1 MEDSII
7 PRKRSHTIG
16 WIAGFTA
23 SILIAA
29 TGVATAAI
37 RYDARH
43 RGTVLPG
50 VEVGGIKIGGLTH
63 DQARAALR
71 DAFESPLTAPI
82 TVEVAG
88 DSYLVK
94 PKDLGMKVDVAESF
108 SHVVALEGRSDLVQ
122 RVWFRLAGDGFDKT
136 IPVNRSIDRKK
147 LDAYVEELAA
157 VVDASPVEARVELVD
172 GALRIVKDRPGF
184 KLDREAA
191 AGSLMKAAMS
201 GDVRVALDG
210 EVTAPKVASK
220 DIRDVIVVKVGENK
234 LFHYRGDQVVKVYD
248 VATGLPQYPTPKGT
262 FKIVNKRFRPT
273 WVNPAKYPGGWG
285 ANLPAK
291 IGPGPGNPLGTRA
304 MDINSPGIRIHGSP
318 AAYSMGYNASHGCI
332 RMRMPDV
339 EELFALV
346 EVGTPVIIVQT
357 APARL
362 MPARLRAQDRNTID
376 PNGPTT
382 APQQGNSPSPGPTTS
397 PSPDP
402 LSIPDPD

>member
-1 MEDSII
+1 MENSII
-7 PRKRSHTIG
+7 PNKRTRTIG
-16 WIAGFTA
+16 WISGLTA
-23 SILIAA
+23 SIMIAA
-29 TGVATAAI
+29 TGVATAAF

-50 VEVGGIKIGGLTH
+50 VEVGGVKIGGLTH
-63 DQARAALR
+63 EQARAALR
-71 DAFESPLTAPI
+71 DAFEAPLTAPI

-88 DSYLVK
+88 ESYIVR
-94 PKDLGMKVDVAESF
+94 PKDLGMQVDVATSF
-108 SHVVALEGRSDLVQ
+108 SRVVALDGGNSLVE

-136 IPVNRSIDRKK
+136 IPVDRTIDRKK
-147 LDAYVEELAA
+147 LAAYVDELAA
-157 VVDASPVEARVELVD
+157 AVDTEAIEARPELVD
-172 GALRIVKDRPGF
+172 GTLRIVKDKPGF
-184 KLDREAA
+184 RLDRKAA
-191 AGSLMKAAMS
+191 VDSLMKAAMA

-210 EVTAPKVASK
+210 EVAPAKVAAK
-220 DIRDVIVVKVGENK
+220 DIKDVIVVKVGENK

-262 FKIVNKRFRPT
+262 FKIVNKRYRPT

-304 MDINSPGIRIHGSP
+304 MDLNSPGIRIHGSS
-318 AAYSMGYNASHGCI
+318 AVYSMGYNASHGCI
-332 RMRMPDV
+332 RMRMADV
-339 EELFALV
+339 EELFELV
-346 EVGTPVIIVQT
+346 GVGTPVIIVQT

-382 APQQGNSPSPGPTTS
+382 APAPSPPAPEPTTS
-397 PSPDP
+397 PPPSEPVP
-402 LSIPDPD
+402 IPT